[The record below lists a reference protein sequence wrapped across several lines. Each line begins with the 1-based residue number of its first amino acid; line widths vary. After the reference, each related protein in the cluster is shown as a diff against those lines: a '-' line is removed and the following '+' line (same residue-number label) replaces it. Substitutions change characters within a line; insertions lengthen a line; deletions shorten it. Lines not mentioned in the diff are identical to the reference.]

1 MTIEL
6 PIRLT
11 ARQVIDAAR
20 EAGKKRR
27 LQAFAPS
34 SFFQTYGSRCA
45 YSIAFNKRIYT
56 CAVGAAFTPVQ
67 RKYLV
72 ANGYNV
78 AYFAS
83 LAMVEVP
90 DHQEYSIIV
99 GGLDITGMV
108 VSLAIVE
115 VPDHQEYSIIAALQ
129 SEHDTIFGN
138 RAGRVKNGNGKL
150 MQFDLIRWEQA
161 LALAE
166 DQFATLHA

>member
-34 SFFQTYGSRCA
+34 SFFKPGRGGCA
-45 YSIAFNKRIYT
+45 YSVAFNKRIYT
-56 CAVGAAFTPVQ
+56 CAVGAAFTPAQ
-67 RKYLV
+67 RKYLI
-72 ANGYNV
+72 AGGYNV
-78 AYFAS
+78 AQFAT
-83 LAMVEVP
+83 LAMVKVP
-90 DHQEYSIIV
+90 DHQES
-99 GGLDITGMV
+99 
-108 VSLAIVE
+108 
-115 VPDHQEYSIIAALQ
+115 SIIAALQ
-129 SEHDTIFGN
+129 SEHDAICGN
-138 RAGRVKNGNGKL
+138 RVGRVKNGNGKL

>member
-20 EAGKKRR
+20 VAGKKRR
-27 LQAFAPS
+27 LQAFAPT

-45 YSIAFNKRIYT
+45 YSIAFNKRLYT

-67 RKYLV
+67 RKYLI
-72 ANGYNV
+72 AGGYNM
-78 AYFAS
+78 AHFGS

-90 DHQEYSIIV
+90 K
-99 GGLDITGMV
+99 
-108 VSLAIVE
+108 
-115 VPDHQEYSIIAALQ
+115 HQEYSIIAALQ
-129 SEHDTIFGN
+129 SEHDAICGN

-150 MQFDLIRWEQA
+150 MQFDLIRWKRA
-161 LALAE
+161 LVLAE
-166 DQFATLHA
+166 AQLATLPVPGVTIGAV

>member
-20 EAGKKRR
+20 EAGEKRR

-34 SFFQTYGSRCA
+34 SFFKTNGAGCA
-45 YSIAFNKRIYT
+45 YSVAFNKRIYT

-67 RKYLV
+67 RKYLI
-72 ANGYNV
+72 AGGYNM

-83 LAMVEVP
+83 LAMVAGTNGFLVEVP
-90 DHQEYSIIV
+90 DHQEYSII
-99 GGLDITGMV
+99 D
-108 VSLAIVE
+108 
-115 VPDHQEYSIIAALQ
+115 ALQ
-129 SEHDTIFGN
+129 SEHDAICGN

-150 MQFDLIRWEQA
+150 MQFDLIRWKRA
-161 LALAE
+161 LVLAE
-166 DQFATLHA
+166 AQLATLPVPGVTIGAV

>member
-34 SFFQTYGSRCA
+34 SFFKTNGVQVGCA
-45 YSIAFNKRIYT
+45 YSVAFNKRIYT

-67 RKYLV
+67 RKYLI
-72 ANGYNV
+72 AGGYNV
-78 AYFAS
+78 AQFAS

-90 DHQEYSIIV
+90 DHQES
-99 GGLDITGMV
+99 
-108 VSLAIVE
+108 
-115 VPDHQEYSIIAALQ
+115 SIIAALQ
-129 SEHDTIFGN
+129 STHDAICDN
-138 RAGRVKNGNGKL
+138 RARRVKNGNGKL
-150 MQFDLIRWEQA
+150 MQFDLNRWERA
-161 LALAE
+161 LVLAE
-166 DQFATLHA
+166 AQLATLPVPGVTIGEV

>member
-34 SFFQTYGSRCA
+34 SFFKTNGVGCA
-45 YSIAFNKRIYT
+45 YSVAFNKRIYT

-67 RKYLV
+67 RKYLI

-83 LAMVEVP
+83 LAMVA
-90 DHQEYSIIV
+90 
-99 GGLDITGMV
+99 GTNGFL
-108 VSLAIVE
+108 VE
-115 VPDHQEYSIIAALQ
+115 VPDHQEYSIIDALQ
-129 SEHDTIFGN
+129 SEHDAICGN

-166 DQFATLHA
+166 DQFATLPVPGVALA

>member
-34 SFFQTYGSRCA
+34 SFFKTNGVGCA
-45 YSIAFNKRIYT
+45 YSVAFNKRIYT

-67 RKYLV
+67 RKYLI

-90 DHQEYSIIV
+90 DHQEYSII
-99 GGLDITGMV
+99 
-108 VSLAIVE
+108 
-115 VPDHQEYSIIAALQ
+115 AALQ
-129 SEHDTIFGN
+129 SEHDAICDN

-150 MQFDLIRWEQA
+150 MQFDLIRWKRA
-161 LALAE
+161 LVLAE
-166 DQFATLHA
+166 AQLATLPVPGVTIGEV

>member
-34 SFFQTYGSRCA
+34 SFFKPGRGGCA
-45 YSIAFNKRIYT
+45 YSVAFNKRIYT

-67 RKYLV
+67 RKYLI
-72 ANGYNV
+72 AGGYNM
-78 AYFAS
+78 AHFASLALEHFAS

-90 DHQEYSIIV
+90 N
-99 GGLDITGMV
+99 
-108 VSLAIVE
+108 
-115 VPDHQEYSIIAALQ
+115 HQEYSIIAALQ
-129 SEHDTIFGN
+129 SEHDAICDN

-150 MQFDLIRWEQA
+150 MQFDLNRWERA
-161 LALAE
+161 LVLAE
-166 DQFATLHA
+166 AQLATLPVPGVTIGAV

>member
-34 SFFQTYGSRCA
+34 SFFKTNGVQLGCA
-45 YSIAFNKRIYT
+45 YSVAFNKRIYT

-67 RKYLV
+67 RKYLI
-72 ANGYNV
+72 AGGYNV
-78 AYFAS
+78 APFGA
-83 LAMVEVP
+83 LAMERVASPAVVEVP
-90 DHQEYSIIV
+90 N
-99 GGLDITGMV
+99 
-108 VSLAIVE
+108 
-115 VPDHQEYSIIAALQ
+115 HQEYSIIAALQ
-129 SEHDTIFGN
+129 SEHDAICDN

-150 MQFDLIRWEQA
+150 MQFDLIRWKRA
-161 LALAE
+161 LVLAE
-166 DQFATLHA
+166 AELATLPVPGVTIGAV

>member
-20 EAGKKRR
+20 EAGEKRR

-34 SFFQTYGSRCA
+34 SFFETSGGGCA
-45 YSIAFNKRIYT
+45 YSVAFNKRIYT

-67 RKYLV
+67 RKYLIACGSNVTLFAFLSTV
-72 ANGYNV
+72 AGKKGGPI
-78 AYFAS
+78 
-83 LAMVEVP
+83 EVTSF
-90 DHQEYSIIV
+90 QEYC
-99 GGLDITGMV
+99 
-108 VSLAIVE
+108 
-115 VPDHQEYSIIAALQ
+115 IIAALQ
-129 SEHDTIFGN
+129 REHDAICGN

>member
-20 EAGKKRR
+20 EAGKNRR

-34 SFFQTYGSRCA
+34 SFFKTNGVGCA
-45 YSIAFNKRIYT
+45 YSVAFNKRIYT

-67 RKYLV
+67 RKYLI

-83 LAMVEVP
+83 LAMVAGTNGFLVEVP
-90 DHQEYSIIV
+90 DPQEYSII
-99 GGLDITGMV
+99 D
-108 VSLAIVE
+108 
-115 VPDHQEYSIIAALQ
+115 ALQ
-129 SEHDTIFGN
+129 SEHDAICGN
-138 RAGRVKNGNGKL
+138 RAYRVRNGNGKL
-150 MQFDLIRWEQA
+150 MQFDLVRWKRA
-161 LALAE
+161 LVLAE
-166 DQFATLHA
+166 AELATLPFHGVTIGEV

>member
-34 SFFQTYGSRCA
+34 SFFKTSGVGCA
-45 YSIAFNKRIYT
+45 YSVAFNKRIYT

-67 RKYLV
+67 RKYLI
-72 ANGYNV
+72 ACGSNV
-78 AYFAS
+78 TQFAF

-90 DHQEYSIIV
+90 DHQEYSII
-99 GGLDITGMV
+99 D
-108 VSLAIVE
+108 
-115 VPDHQEYSIIAALQ
+115 ALQ
-129 SEHDTIFGN
+129 SEHDAICGN

-150 MQFDLIRWEQA
+150 MQFDLNRWERA
-161 LALAE
+161 LVLAE
-166 DQFATLHA
+166 AQLATLPVPGVTIGAV

>member
-34 SFFQTYGSRCA
+34 SFFKTNGVGCA
-45 YSIAFNKRIYT
+45 YSVAFNKRIYT

-67 RKYLV
+67 RKYLI
-72 ANGYNV
+72 AGGYNMG
-78 AYFAS
+78 YFAS
-83 LAMVEVP
+83 LARVA
-90 DHQEYSIIV
+90 
-99 GGLDITGMV
+99 GTNGFL
-108 VSLAIVE
+108 VE

-129 SEHDTIFGN
+129 SEHDAICGN
-138 RAGRVKNGNGKL
+138 RAYRVRNGNGKL
-150 MQFDLIRWEQA
+150 MQFDLIRWTRA
-161 LALAE
+161 LVLAE
-166 DQFATLHA
+166 AQLATLPVPGVTIGAV

>member
-34 SFFQTYGSRCA
+34 SFFKTNGVGCA
-45 YSIAFNKRIYT
+45 YSVAFNKRIYT

-67 RKYLV
+67 RKYLI

-83 LAMVEVP
+83 LAMGAGPNGFLVEVP
-90 DHQEYSIIV
+90 DHQEYSII
-99 GGLDITGMV
+99 D
-108 VSLAIVE
+108 
-115 VPDHQEYSIIAALQ
+115 ALQ
-129 SEHDTIFGN
+129 SEHDAICGN

-150 MQFDLIRWEQA
+150 MQFDLNRWERA
-161 LALAE
+161 LVLAE
-166 DQFATLHA
+166 AQLATLPVPGVTIGAV

>member
-34 SFFQTYGSRCA
+34 SFFKPGRGGCA
-45 YSIAFNKRIYT
+45 YSVAFNKRIYT

-67 RKYLV
+67 RKYLI
-72 ANGYNV
+72 AGGYNM
-78 AYFAS
+78 ARFAS
-83 LAMVEVP
+83 LTMVEV
-90 DHQEYSIIV
+90 S
-99 GGLDITGMV
+99 T
-108 VSLAIVE
+108 
-115 VPDHQEYSIIAALQ
+115 HQEYSIIAALQ
-129 SEHDTIFGN
+129 SEHDAICDN

-150 MQFDLIRWEQA
+150 MQFDLNRWERA
-161 LALAE
+161 LVLAE
-166 DQFATLHA
+166 AQLATLPVPGVTIGEV

>member
-20 EAGKKRR
+20 EAGEKRR

-34 SFFQTYGSRCA
+34 SFFKTNGVQLGCA
-45 YSIAFNKRIYT
+45 YSVAFNKRIYT

-67 RKYLV
+67 RKYLI
-72 ANGYNV
+72 AGGYNM

-83 LAMVEVP
+83 LAMVAGTNGFLVEVP
-90 DHQEYSIIV
+90 DHQEYSII
-99 GGLDITGMV
+99 D
-108 VSLAIVE
+108 
-115 VPDHQEYSIIAALQ
+115 ALQ
-129 SEHDTIFGN
+129 SEHDAICGN

-150 MQFDLIRWEQA
+150 MQFDLIRWKRA
-161 LALAE
+161 LVLAE
-166 DQFATLHA
+166 AQLATLPVPGVTIGAV

>member
-34 SFFQTYGSRCA
+34 SFFKTNGVGCA
-45 YSIAFNKRIYT
+45 YSVAFNKRIYT

-67 RKYLV
+67 RKYLI
-72 ANGYNV
+72 AGGYNV
-78 AYFAS
+78 AHFAS
-83 LAMVEVP
+83 LARVARP
-90 DHQEYSIIV
+90 N
-99 GGLDITGMV
+99 GFL
-108 VSLAIVE
+108 VE

>member
-34 SFFQTYGSRCA
+34 SFFKTNGVGCA
-45 YSIAFNKRIYT
+45 YSVAFNKRIYT

-67 RKYLV
+67 RKYLI

-90 DHQEYSIIV
+90 DPQES
-99 GGLDITGMV
+99 
-108 VSLAIVE
+108 
-115 VPDHQEYSIIAALQ
+115 SIIAALQ
-129 SEHDTIFGN
+129 SEHDDICDN

-150 MQFDLIRWEQA
+150 MQFDLNRWERA
-161 LALAE
+161 LVLAE
-166 DQFATLHA
+166 AQLATLPVPGVTIGAV